1 MPNDSPKEVATRLAL
16 LPWMTPKRIRTLLSL
31 GEPCVVTAIL
41 REWSTDRYAR
51 LVDIP
56 LVDIP
61 LVDIPANIHALL
73 TTRCSKTVA
82 RTLGDVWCE
91 AIRDSVEL
99 AESLSTMD
107 LHIIGRGDYPDIL
120 NDDQNAPPLL
130 YSRGDLDLLNRR
142 RVGIV
147 GTRNATEHGRTM
159 AYKFGKVLSQ
169 NGVAVVS
176 GLARGIDAAAHR
188 GVLAAMSDSRTSDST
203 MSDSTNNAGP
213 IAVVATGLDVV
224 YPREHHGLWKEV
236 GEQGLLVSENPPGTG
251 PLPYRFPLRNRI
263 IAALSEVLLVVESRL
278 DGGSLITVRE
288 ALDRGVTVMA
298 VPGATSTK
306 AAQGTNM
313 LIRDGALVAI
323 EPDDVLIA
331 LGLDTRRQVP
341 SFDSRQPPLWPDS
354 EVLNLITSDPL
365 TLNDFARL
373 ANEKLAMSFG
383 DVAVSLGRLEAHG
396 WLMCT
401 AGWFERIGAR

>member
-1 MPNDSPKEVATRLAL
+1 MSNDSPKEVATRLAL
-16 LPWMTPKRIRTLLSL
+16 LPWMTPKRFRTLLSL
-31 GEPCVVTAIL
+31 GEPDAVVEVL
-41 REWSTDRYAR
+41 RDWSTERHAPMI
-51 LVDIP
+51 DIP
-56 LVDIP
+56 S
-61 LVDIPANIHALL
+61 NIHALL

-82 RTLGDVWCE
+82 RLLGDVWCE
-91 AIRDSVEL
+91 ALGNSEEI

-107 LHIIGRGDYPDIL
+107 VHIIGRGEYPQQL
-120 NDDQNAPPLL
+120 NDDQNAPTLL
-130 YSRGDLDLLNRR
+130 YSRGNLELLSRR

-147 GTRNATEHGRTM
+147 GTRNATEHGRTT
-159 AYKFGKVLSQ
+159 AYEFGKVLSQ

-188 GVLAAMSDSRTSDST
+188 GVLAAVKKST
-203 MSDSTNNAGP
+203 DNAGP

-224 YPREHHGLWKEV
+224 YPREHYGLWKDV
-236 GEQGLLVSENPPGTG
+236 GECGLLLSENPPGTG
-251 PLPYRFPLRNRI
+251 PLPFRFPLRNRI

-298 VPGATSTK
+298 VPGATSTR

-331 LGLDTRRQVP
+331 LGLDTRRQAP

-354 EVLNLITSDPL
+354 EVLDLITTDPL
-365 TLNDFARL
+365 TLNDVARL
-373 ANEKLAMSFG
+373 ADQKFAMSFG

>member
-1 MPNDSPKEVATRLAL
+1 MSNHSQKEVATRLAL
-16 LPWMTPKRIRTLLSL
+16 LPWMTPKRFRTLLSL
-31 GEPCVVTAIL
+31 GEPDAVVEVL
-41 REWSTDRYAR
+41 RDWSTERHAPMI
-51 LVDIP
+51 DIP
-56 LVDIP
+56 S
-61 LVDIPANIHALL
+61 NIHALL
-73 TTRCSKTVA
+73 TTRCSKTVT
-82 RTLGDVWCE
+82 RLLGDVWCE
-91 AIRDSVEL
+91 ALGISCETM
-99 AESLSTMD
+99 ESLSTMD
-107 LHIIGRGDYPDIL
+107 VHIIGRGEYPRQL
-120 NDDQNAPPLL
+120 NDDQNAPTLL
-130 YSRGDLDLLNRR
+130 YSRGNLDVLSRR

-147 GTRNATEHGRTM
+147 GTRNATEHGRTT

-188 GVLAAMSDSRTSDST
+188 GVFAAMKEST
-203 MSDSTNNAGP
+203 DNAGP

-236 GEQGLLVSENPPGTG
+236 GERGLLLSENPPGTG
-251 PLPYRFPLRNRI
+251 PLPFRFPLRNRI

-331 LGLDTRRQVP
+331 LGLDTRRRAP
-341 SFDSRQPPLWPDS
+341 CFDSRQPPLWPDS
-354 EVLNLITSDPL
+354 EVLDLITNDPL
-365 TLNDFARL
+365 TLNDVARL
-373 ANEKLAMSFG
+373 ADEKFAMSFG

>member
-1 MPNDSPKEVATRLAL
+1 MPIESHKNVATRLAL
-16 LPWMTPKRIRTLLSL
+16 LPWMTPKRLRTLLSL
-31 GEPCVVTAIL
+31 GEPSEICAVLTG
-41 REWSTDRYAR
+41 WSLKHRSPM
-51 LVDIP
+51 VDMAP
-56 LVDIP
+56 SV
-61 LVDIPANIHALL
+61 HALL
-73 TTRCSKTVA
+73 TTRCSKTIQ
-82 RTLGDVWCE
+82 RMLGDVWCE
-91 AIRDSVEL
+91 
-99 AESLSTMD
+99 SLVDMADLPQALETMD
-107 LHIIGRGDYPDIL
+107 LHVVGRGRYPQQL

-130 YSRGDLDLLNRR
+130 YSRGRLDLLSCR

-147 GTRNATEHGRTM
+147 GTRNATEHGRST
-159 AYKFGKVLSQ
+159 AFTFGKTLAQ

-188 GVLAAMSDSRTSDST
+188 GVLSARSEST
-203 MSDSTNNAGP
+203 PESLSSESLRNAGP

-224 YPREHHGLWKEV
+224 YPREHHGLWTEV
-236 GEQGLLVSENPPGTG
+236 GERGLLLSENPPGTG

-263 IAALSEVLLVVESRL
+263 IAALSEVLVVVESRL

-323 EPDDVLIA
+323 EPEDVLMA
-331 LGLDTRRQVP
+331 LGLDTRRTVP

-354 EVLNLITSDPL
+354 DVFELITTDPL
-365 TLNDFARL
+365 TLNEVARL
-373 ANEKLAMSFG
+373 ASEKLAMSFG
-383 DVAVSLGRLEAHG
+383 DVAVSLGRLEARG
-396 WLMCT
+396 WVMCT
-401 AGWFERIGAR
+401 AGWFERVGAR

>member
-1 MPNDSPKEVATRLAL
+1 MPIDSQKEIATRLAL

-31 GEPCVVTAIL
+31 GEPGAVTAVL
-41 REWSTDRYAR
+41 REWSTAHHA
-51 LVDIP
+51 P

-61 LVDIPANIHALL
+61 PNIHALL

-82 RTLGDVWCE
+82 RLLGDVWCE
-91 AIRDSVEL
+91 AIGDSREL
-99 AESLSTMD
+99 AESLSTME
-107 LHIIGRGDYPDIL
+107 LHIIGRGEYPRLL

-147 GTRNATEHGRTM
+147 GTRNATEHGRTT

-188 GVLAAMSDSRTSDST
+188 GVLSAHSESSI
-203 MSDSTNNAGP
+203 NAGP
-213 IAVVATGLDVV
+213 VAVVATGLDVV

-236 GEQGLLVSENPPGTG
+236 GEQGLLLSENPPGTG

-373 ANEKLAMSFG
+373 SDEKLAMSFG

>member
-1 MPNDSPKEVATRLAL
+1 MSNDSQKEVVTRLAL
-16 LPWMTPKRIRTLLSL
+16 LPWMTPKRLRTLLSL
-31 GEPCVVTAIL
+31 GEPAVVIAVL
-41 REWSTDRYAR
+41 REWSTDRHAPM
-51 LVDIP
+51 VDIAP
-56 LVDIP
+56 
-61 LVDIPANIHALL
+61 NIHALL
-73 TTRCSKTVA
+73 TTRCSKTIA
-82 RTLGDVWCE
+82 RMLGDVWCE
-91 AIRDSVEL
+91 AL
-99 AESLSTMD
+99 ASSGEIAQSLSTMD
-107 LHIIGRGDYPDIL
+107 LHLIGRGEYPQQL
-120 NDDQNAPPLL
+120 SDDQNAPPLL
-130 YSRGDLDLLNRR
+130 YSRGDLGLLNRR

-147 GTRNATEHGRTM
+147 GTRNATEHGRTT

-169 NGVAVVS
+169 NGVVVVS

-188 GVLAAMSDSRTSDST
+188 GVLVAVKDST
-203 MSDSTNNAGP
+203 DNAGP
-213 IAVVATGLDVV
+213 VAVVATGLDVV

-236 GEQGLLVSENPPGTG
+236 GEYGLLLSENPPGTS

-331 LGLDTRRQVP
+331 LGLDTRRQAP

-354 EVLNLITSDPL
+354 EVLDLITTDPL
-365 TLNDFARL
+365 TLNDVARL
-373 ANEKLAMSFG
+373 ADQKFAMSFG
-383 DVAVSLGRLEAHG
+383 DVAVSLGLLEAHG

>member
-1 MPNDSPKEVATRLAL
+1 VSEKPRSE
-16 LPWMTPKRIRTLLSL
+16 
-31 GEPCVVTAIL
+31 
-41 REWSTDRYAR
+41 STDN
-51 LVDIP
+51 P
-56 LVDIP
+56 
-61 LVDIPANIHALL
+61 
-73 TTRCSKTVA
+73 
-82 RTLGDVWCE
+82 
-91 AIRDSVEL
+91 
-99 AESLSTMD
+99 
-107 LHIIGRGDYPDIL
+107 
-120 NDDQNAPPLL
+120 
-130 YSRGDLDLLNRR
+130 
-142 RVGIV
+142 
-147 GTRNATEHGRTM
+147 
-159 AYKFGKVLSQ
+159 
-169 NGVAVVS
+169 
-176 GLARGIDAAAHR
+176 
-188 GVLAAMSDSRTSDST
+188 
-203 MSDSTNNAGP
+203 GP

-224 YPREHHGLWKEV
+224 YPREHHGLWQEV
-236 GEQGLLVSENPPGTG
+236 GERGLLLSENPPGTG
-251 PLPYRFPLRNRI
+251 PLPFRFPLRNRI

-331 LGLDTRRQVP
+331 LGLDTRRQAP

-354 EVLNLITSDPL
+354 EVLDLIAHDPL
-365 TLNDFARL
+365 TLNDVARL
-373 ANEKLAMSFG
+373 ADEKLEMSFG

>member
-1 MPNDSPKEVATRLAL
+1 MSNDSPKEVATRLAL
-16 LPWMTPKRIRTLLSL
+16 LPWMTPKRFRTLLSL
-31 GEPCVVTAIL
+31 GEPDAVVEVL
-41 REWSTDRYAR
+41 RDWSTERHAPMI
-51 LVDIP
+51 DIP
-56 LVDIP
+56 S
-61 LVDIPANIHALL
+61 NIHALL

-82 RTLGDVWCE
+82 RLLGDVWCE
-91 AIRDSVEL
+91 ALGNSGEI

-107 LHIIGRGDYPDIL
+107 VHIIGRGEYPQQL
-120 NDDQNAPPLL
+120 NDDQNAPTLL
-130 YSRGDLDLLNRR
+130 YSRGNLELLSRR

-147 GTRNATEHGRTM
+147 GTRNATEHGRTT
-159 AYKFGKVLSQ
+159 AYEFGKVLSQ

-188 GVLAAMSDSRTSDST
+188 GVLAAVKEST
-203 MSDSTNNAGP
+203 DNAGP

-224 YPREHHGLWKEV
+224 YPREHHGLWKDV
-236 GEQGLLVSENPPGTG
+236 GERGLLLSENPPGTG
-251 PLPYRFPLRNRI
+251 PLPFRFPLRNRI

-298 VPGATSTK
+298 VPGATSTR

-331 LGLDTRRQVP
+331 LGLDTRRQAP

-354 EVLNLITSDPL
+354 EVLDLITNDPL
-365 TLNDFARL
+365 TLNDVARM
-373 ANEKLAMSFG
+373 ANEKFAMSFG

>member
-1 MPNDSPKEVATRLAL
+1 MPNDSQKEVATRLAM

-31 GEPCVVTAIL
+31 GEPGVVVAVL
-41 REWSTDRYAR
+41 REWSTDRHAP

-61 LVDIPANIHALL
+61 LVDIPLVDIPPNIHALL

-82 RTLGDVWCE
+82 RTLGDVWCQ
-91 AIRDSVEL
+91 AIRDSIEL

-107 LHIIGRGDYPDIL
+107 LHIIGRGDYPQIL

-188 GVLAAMSDSRTSDST
+188 GVLAAVKEST
-203 MSDSTNNAGP
+203 ENAGP
-213 IAVVATGLDVV
+213 IAIVATGLDVV
-224 YPREHHGLWKEV
+224 YPREHQGLWQEV
-236 GEQGLLVSENPPGTG
+236 GEQGLLLSENPPGTG

-354 EVLNLITSDPL
+354 EVLSLITSDPL

-373 ANEKLAMSFG
+373 ADEKLAMSFG

>member
-1 MPNDSPKEVATRLAL
+1 MSNDSPKEVATRLAL
-16 LPWMTPKRIRTLLSL
+16 LPWMTPKRFRTLLSL
-31 GEPCVVTAIL
+31 GEPDAVVEVL
-41 REWSTDRYAR
+41 RDWSTERHAPMI
-51 LVDIP
+51 DIP
-56 LVDIP
+56 S
-61 LVDIPANIHALL
+61 NIHALL

-82 RTLGDVWCE
+82 RLLGDVWCE
-91 AIRDSVEL
+91 ALGKSCETI
-99 AESLSTMD
+99 ESLSSMD
-107 LHIIGRGDYPDIL
+107 VHIVERGEYPQQL
-120 NDDQNAPPLL
+120 NGDQNAPTLL
-130 YSRGDLDLLNRR
+130 YSRGNLELLNRR

-147 GTRNATEHGRTM
+147 GTRNATEHGRTT
-159 AYKFGKVLSQ
+159 AYEFGKALSQ

-188 GVLAAMSDSRTSDST
+188 GVLSALSEST
-203 MSDSTNNAGP
+203 TAESSIHAGP
-213 IAVVATGLDVV
+213 VAVVATGLDVV
-224 YPREHHGLWKEV
+224 YPREHHGLWKDV
-236 GEQGLLVSENPPGTG
+236 GECGLLLSENPPGTG
-251 PLPYRFPLRNRI
+251 PLPFRFPLRNRI

-331 LGLDTRRQVP
+331 LGLDTRRQAP

-354 EVLNLITSDPL
+354 EVLDLITNDPL
-365 TLNDFARL
+365 TLNDVARL
-373 ANEKLAMSFG
+373 ADEKFAMSFG

>member
-1 MPNDSPKEVATRLAL
+1 MSNDSQKEVVTRLAL
-16 LPWMTPKRIRTLLSL
+16 LPWMTPKRLRTLLSL
-31 GEPCVVTAIL
+31 GEPAVVIAVL
-41 REWSTDRYAR
+41 REWSTDRHAPM
-51 LVDIP
+51 VDIAP
-56 LVDIP
+56 
-61 LVDIPANIHALL
+61 NIHALL

-82 RTLGDVWCE
+82 SMLGDVWCE
-91 AIRDSVEL
+91 AL
-99 AESLSTMD
+99 ASSGEIAQSLSTMD
-107 LHIIGRGDYPDIL
+107 LHLIGRGEYPQQL
-120 NDDQNAPPLL
+120 SDDQNAPPLL
-130 YSRGDLDLLNRR
+130 YSRGDLGLLNRR

-147 GTRNATEHGRTM
+147 GTRNATEHGRTT

-169 NGVAVVS
+169 NGVVVVS

-188 GVLAAMSDSRTSDST
+188 GVLVAVKDST
-203 MSDSTNNAGP
+203 DNAGP
-213 IAVVATGLDVV
+213 VAVVATGLDVV

-236 GEQGLLVSENPPGTG
+236 GEYGLLLSENPPGTS

-331 LGLDTRRQVP
+331 LGLDTRRQAP

-354 EVLNLITSDPL
+354 EVLDLITTDPL
-365 TLNDFARL
+365 TLNDVARL
-373 ANEKLAMSFG
+373 ADEKLAMSFG
-383 DVAVSLGRLEAHG
+383 DVAVSIGRLEAHG

>member
-1 MPNDSPKEVATRLAL
+1 MSDDSPKEAATRLAQ
-16 LPWMTPKRIRTLLSL
+16 LPWMTPRRFRTLLSL
-31 GEPCVVTAIL
+31 GEPGEVIAIL
-41 REWSTDRYAR
+41 RERSIDRYAPM
-51 LVDIP
+51 VDIP
-56 LVDIP
+56 S
-61 LVDIPANIHALL
+61 NIHALL
-73 TTRCSKTVA
+73 TTRCSKTVT
-82 RTLGDVWCE
+82 RTLGEVWRE
-91 AIRDSVEL
+91 DLNHFSEMT
-99 AESLSTMD
+99 ESLSTMD
-107 LHIIGRGDYPDIL
+107 VHIIGRSGYPQQL

-130 YSRGDLDLLNRR
+130 YSRGDLDLLKRR

-147 GTRNATEHGRTM
+147 GTRNATEHGRTT
-159 AYKFGKVLSQ
+159 AYTFGKVLSQ

-188 GVLAAMSDSRTSDST
+188 GVLAAVSEKPRSEST
-203 MSDSTNNAGP
+203 DNPGP

-224 YPREHHGLWKEV
+224 YPREHHGLWQDV
-236 GEQGLLVSENPPGTG
+236 GERGLLLSENPPGTG
-251 PLPYRFPLRNRI
+251 PLPFRFPLRNRI

-331 LGLDTRRQVP
+331 LGLDTRRQAP

-354 EVLNLITSDPL
+354 EVLDLITHDPL
-365 TLNDFARL
+365 TLNDVARL
-373 ANEKLAMSFG
+373 ADEKLAMSFG

>member
-1 MPNDSPKEVATRLAL
+1 M
-16 LPWMTPKRIRTLLSL
+16 
-31 GEPCVVTAIL
+31 
-41 REWSTDRYAR
+41 
-51 LVDIP
+51 VDIAP
-56 LVDIP
+56 NV
-61 LVDIPANIHALL
+61 HALL
-73 TTRCSKTVA
+73 TTHCSKTIK
-82 RTLGDVWCE
+82 RMLGDVWCE
-91 AIRDSVEL
+91 ALRGNVDLPQALE
-99 AESLSTMD
+99 TMD
-107 LHIIGRGDYPDIL
+107 LHVIGRGQYPQQL

-130 YSRGDLDLLNRR
+130 YSRGDLELLSCR

-147 GTRNATEHGRTM
+147 GTRNATEHGRST
-159 AYKFGKVLSQ
+159 AFTFGKTLAQ

-188 GVLAAMSDSRTSDST
+188 GVLAAVSEKPRSESAD
-203 MSDSTNNAGP
+203 NAGP

-224 YPREHHGLWKEV
+224 YPREHHSLWAEV
-236 GEQGLLVSENPPGTG
+236 GERGLLLSENPPGTG

-323 EPDDVLIA
+323 EPEDVLMA
-331 LGLDTRRQVP
+331 LGLDTRRIVP
-341 SFDSRQPPLWPDS
+341 SFDARQLPLWPDS
-354 EVLNLITSDPL
+354 DVLDLITTDPL
-365 TLNDFARL
+365 TLNEVARL
-373 ANEKLAMSFG
+373 ASEKLAMSFG

-401 AGWFERIGAR
+401 AGWFERVGAR

>member
-31 GEPCVVTAIL
+31 GEPGVVTSVL
-41 REWSTDRYAR
+41 REWSTDRYA
-51 LVDIP
+51 P

-61 LVDIPANIHALL
+61 PNIHALL
-73 TTRCSKTVA
+73 TTRCSKTVT
-82 RTLGDVWCE
+82 RMLGDVWCE
-91 AIRDSVEL
+91 AIRESVEL
-99 AESLSTMD
+99 TESLSTMD

-188 GVLAAMSDSRTSDST
+188 GALSAISDST
-203 MSDSTNNAGP
+203 MSESTGNAGP

-236 GEQGLLVSENPPGTG
+236 GEQGLLLSENPPGTG

>member
-1 MPNDSPKEVATRLAL
+1 MPNDSPKEVATRLAM

-31 GEPCVVTAIL
+31 GEPGVVVAVL
-41 REWSTDRYAR
+41 REWSTKRHMPM
-51 LVDIP
+51 VDIP

-61 LVDIPANIHALL
+61 LVDIPPNIHALL

-82 RTLGDVWCE
+82 RTLGDVWSE
-91 AIRDSVEL
+91 AIGDSGEI
-99 AESLSTMD
+99 AESLSTME
-107 LHIIGRGDYPDIL
+107 LHIVGRGEYPQIL

-159 AYKFGKVLSQ
+159 AHKFGKVLSQ

-188 GVLAAMSDSRTSDST
+188 GVLAAVKEST
-203 MSDSTNNAGP
+203 ENAGP

-224 YPREHHGLWKEV
+224 YPREHQGLWQEV
-236 GEQGLLVSENPPGTG
+236 GERGLLLSENPPGTG

-365 TLNDFARL
+365 TLNDVARL
-373 ANEKLAMSFG
+373 ADEKLAMSFG

>member
-1 MPNDSPKEVATRLAL
+1 MSNDSQKEVVTRLAL
-16 LPWMTPKRIRTLLSL
+16 LPWMTPKRLRTLLSL
-31 GEPCVVTAIL
+31 GEPVVVTAVL
-41 REWSTDRYAR
+41 REWSIDRHAPM
-51 LVDIP
+51 VDIAP
-56 LVDIP
+56 
-61 LVDIPANIHALL
+61 NIQALL

-82 RTLGDVWCE
+82 RMLGDVWCE
-91 AIRDSVEL
+91 ALSSFGAT
-99 AESLSTMD
+99 AESLSSMD
-107 LHIIGRGDYPDIL
+107 VHIVGRGEYPQQL

-147 GTRNATEHGRTM
+147 GTRNATEHGRTT

-169 NGVAVVS
+169 NGVVVVS

-188 GVLAAMSDSRTSDST
+188 GVLSALSEST
-203 MSDSTNNAGP
+203 MSELTMSQSKLHAGP
-213 IAVVATGLDVV
+213 VAVVATGLDVV

-236 GEQGLLVSENPPGTG
+236 GEYGLLLSENPPGTS

-341 SFDSRQPPLWPDS
+341 SFDSRQLPLWPDS
-354 EVLNLITSDPL
+354 EVLDLITTDPL
-365 TLNDFARL
+365 TLNDVARL
-373 ANEKLAMSFG
+373 ADEKLEMSFG

>member
-1 MPNDSPKEVATRLAL
+1 MSNDSPKEVATRLAQ
-16 LPWMTPKRIRTLLSL
+16 LPWMNPKRFRTLLSL
-31 GEPCVVTAIL
+31 GEPREVVAIL
-41 REWSTDRYAR
+41 REWSIDRYAPM
-51 LVDIP
+51 VDIP
-56 LVDIP
+56 P
-61 LVDIPANIHALL
+61 HIHALL
-73 TTRCSKTVA
+73 TTRCSKTVT
-82 RTLGDVWCE
+82 RMLGDVWCE
-91 AIRDSVEL
+91 ALSHSSEMP
-99 AESLSTMD
+99 ESLSTMD
-107 LHIIGRGDYPDIL
+107 VHIIGLGGYPQQL

-130 YSRGDLDLLNRR
+130 YSRGDLDLLNQR

-147 GTRNATEHGRTM
+147 GTRNATEHGRTT

-169 NGVAVVS
+169 NGVTVVS

-188 GVLAAMSDSRTSDST
+188 GALAAVNE
-203 MSDSTNNAGP
+203 STNNAGP

-224 YPREHHGLWKEV
+224 YPREHHGLWQEV
-236 GEQGLLVSENPPGTG
+236 GERGLLLSENPPGTG
-251 PLPYRFPLRNRI
+251 PLPFRFPLRNRI

-288 ALDRGVTVMA
+288 ALNRGVTVMA

-331 LGLDTRRQVP
+331 LGLDTRRQAP

-354 EVLNLITSDPL
+354 EVLDLITHDPL
-365 TLNDFARL
+365 TLNDVARL
-373 ANEKLAMSFG
+373 ADEKLAMSFG

>member
-1 MPNDSPKEVATRLAL
+1 M
-16 LPWMTPKRIRTLLSL
+16 
-31 GEPCVVTAIL
+31 
-41 REWSTDRYAR
+41 
-51 LVDIP
+51 
-56 LVDIP
+56 
-61 LVDIPANIHALL
+61 
-73 TTRCSKTVA
+73 
-82 RTLGDVWCE
+82 LGDVWCE
-91 AIRDSVEL
+91 ALSHSSEMS
-99 AESLSTMD
+99 ESLSTMAV
-107 LHIIGRGDYPDIL
+107 HIIGLSGYPQQL

-147 GTRNATEHGRTM
+147 GTRNATEHGRTT

-188 GVLAAMSDSRTSDST
+188 GVLAAVNEST
-203 MSDSTNNAGP
+203 ENAGP

-224 YPREHHGLWKEV
+224 YPREHHGLWQEV
-236 GEQGLLVSENPPGTG
+236 GERGLLLSENPPGTG
-251 PLPYRFPLRNRI
+251 PLPFRFPLRNRI

-331 LGLDTRRQVP
+331 LGLDTRRQAP

-354 EVLNLITSDPL
+354 VVLDLITHDPL
-365 TLNDFARL
+365 TLNDVARL
-373 ANEKLAMSFG
+373 ADEKLAMSFG

>member
-1 MPNDSPKEVATRLAL
+1 MSSDTQKEVATRLAR
-16 LPWMTPKRIRTLLSL
+16 LPWMTPKRFRTLLSL
-31 GEPCVVTAIL
+31 GEPSEVVAIL
-41 REWSTDRYAR
+41 REWSIDRYAPM
-51 LVDIP
+51 VDIP
-56 LVDIP
+56 P
-61 LVDIPANIHALL
+61 NIHALL
-73 TTRCSKTVA
+73 TTRCSKTVT
-82 RTLGDVWCE
+82 RMLGDVWCE
-91 AIRDSVEL
+91 ALGHSSEMT
-99 AESLSTMD
+99 ESLSTMD
-107 LHIIGRGDYPDIL
+107 MHIIGRTGYPHQLI
-120 NDDQNAPPLL
+120 DDQNAPPLL
-130 YSRGDLDLLNRR
+130 YSRGDLELLNRR

-147 GTRNATEHGRTM
+147 GTRNATEHGRTT

-188 GVLAAMSDSRTSDST
+188 GVLAAVKEST
-203 MSDSTNNAGP
+203 ENAGP

-224 YPREHHGLWKEV
+224 YPREHRELWQEV
-236 GEQGLLVSENPPGTG
+236 GERGLLLSENPPGTG
-251 PLPYRFPLRNRI
+251 PLPFRFPLRNRI
-263 IAALSEVLLVVESRL
+263 IAAFSEVLLVVESRL

-331 LGLDTRRQVP
+331 LGLDTRRQAP

-354 EVLNLITSDPL
+354 EVLDLIAHDPL
-365 TLNDFARL
+365 TLNDVARL
-373 ANEKLAMSFG
+373 ADERFAMSFG

>member
-1 MPNDSPKEVATRLAL
+1 MSNDSPKEVATRLAL

-31 GEPCVVTAIL
+31 GEPCVVTAVL
-41 REWSTDRYAR
+41 REWSTDRHAP

-61 LVDIPANIHALL
+61 LVDIPLVDIPPNIHALL

-82 RTLGDVWCE
+82 RTLGDVWCQ

-99 AESLSTMD
+99 SESLSTMD

-188 GVLAAMSDSRTSDST
+188 GVLSAHSESSI
-203 MSDSTNNAGP
+203 NAGP
-213 IAVVATGLDVV
+213 VAVVATGLDVV

-236 GEQGLLVSENPPGTG
+236 GEQGLLLSENPPGTG

-278 DGGSLITVRE
+278 DGGSLIT
-288 ALDRGVTVMA
+288 
-298 VPGATSTK
+298 
-306 AAQGTNM
+306 
-313 LIRDGALVAI
+313 IRDGALVAI

-373 ANEKLAMSFG
+373 ADEQLAMSFG

>member
-1 MPNDSPKEVATRLAL
+1 MSNDSPKEVATRLAL
-16 LPWMTPKRIRTLLSL
+16 LPWMTPKRFRTLLSL
-31 GEPCVVTAIL
+31 GGPDAVVEVL
-41 REWSTDRYAR
+41 RDWSTERHAPMI
-51 LVDIP
+51 DIP
-56 LVDIP
+56 S
-61 LVDIPANIHALL
+61 NIHALL
-73 TTRCSKTVA
+73 TTRCSKTVT
-82 RTLGDVWCE
+82 RLLGDVWRE
-91 AIRDSVEL
+91 ALGTSYEI

-107 LHIIGRGDYPDIL
+107 VHIIGRGEYPQQL
-120 NDDQNAPPLL
+120 NDDQNAPTLL
-130 YSRGDLDLLNRR
+130 YSRGNLELLSRR

-147 GTRNATEHGRTM
+147 GTRNATEHGRTT
-159 AYKFGKVLSQ
+159 AYEFGKVLSQ

-188 GVLAAMSDSRTSDST
+188 GVLAAVKEST
-203 MSDSTNNAGP
+203 DNAGP

-224 YPREHHGLWKEV
+224 YPREHHGLWKDV
-236 GEQGLLVSENPPGTG
+236 GECGLLLSENPPGTG
-251 PLPYRFPLRNRI
+251 PLPFRFPLRNRI

-331 LGLDTRRQVP
+331 LGLDTRRQAP

-354 EVLNLITSDPL
+354 EVLDLITTDPL
-365 TLNDFARL
+365 TLNDVARM

>member
-31 GEPCVVTAIL
+31 GEPGVVTEVL
-41 REWSTDRYAR
+41 REWSTDRCA
-51 LVDIP
+51 P

-61 LVDIPANIHALL
+61 PNIHALL
-73 TTRCSKTVA
+73 TTRCSKTVT
-82 RTLGDVWCE
+82 RMLGDVWCE
-91 AIRDSVEL
+91 AIRDSPDL
-99 AESLSTMD
+99 AESLSTME
-107 LHIIGRGDYPDIL
+107 LHIVGRGDYPQIL

-188 GVLAAMSDSRTSDST
+188 GVLAAVKEST
-203 MSDSTNNAGP
+203 ENAGP

-224 YPREHHGLWKEV
+224 YPREHQGLWQEV
-236 GEQGLLVSENPPGTG
+236 GERGLLLSENPPGTG

-323 EPDDVLIA
+323 EPDDVLTA

-373 ANEKLAMSFG
+373 ADEKLAMSFG

>member
-1 MPNDSPKEVATRLAL
+1 MSNDSPKEVATRLAL

-31 GEPCVVTAIL
+31 GEPCEVTAVL
-41 REWSTDRYAR
+41 REWSTDRHAPLVDIP

-73 TTRCSKTVA
+73 TTRCSKTVT
-82 RTLGDVWCE
+82 RMLGDVWCE
-91 AIRDSVEL
+91 AIRESVEL

-107 LHIIGRGDYPDIL
+107 LHIIGRGDYPEIL

-188 GVLAAMSDSRTSDST
+188 GVLSAHSESSI
-203 MSDSTNNAGP
+203 NAGP
-213 IAVVATGLDVV
+213 VAVVATGLDVV

-236 GEQGLLVSENPPGTG
+236 GEQGLLLSENPPGTG

-373 ANEKLAMSFG
+373 ADEKLAMSFG

>member
-1 MPNDSPKEVATRLAL
+1 MPNDLQKEVATRLAL

-31 GEPCVVTAIL
+31 GEPCVVTAVL
-41 REWSTDRYAR
+41 REWSTDRHA
-51 LVDIP
+51 P

-61 LVDIPANIHALL
+61 LVDIPPNIHALL
-73 TTRCSKTVA
+73 TTRCSKTVT

-91 AIRDSVEL
+91 ALRDSVEL

-107 LHIIGRGDYPDIL
+107 LHIVGRGDYPAIL
-120 NDDQNAPPLL
+120 NDDQSAPPLL

-147 GTRNATEHGRTM
+147 GTRNATEHGRTT

-188 GVLAAMSDSRTSDST
+188 GVLSEHSKSSI
-203 MSDSTNNAGP
+203 NAGP

-224 YPREHHGLWKEV
+224 YPREHHGLSKEV
-236 GEQGLLVSENPPGTG
+236 GERGLLLSENPPGTS

-354 EVLNLITSDPL
+354 EVLDLITSDPL
-365 TLNDFARL
+365 TLNDVARL
-373 ANEKLAMSFG
+373 ADEKLAMSFG

>member
-1 MPNDSPKEVATRLAL
+1 MSNDSQKEVVTRLAL
-16 LPWMTPKRIRTLLSL
+16 LPWMTPKRLRTLLSL
-31 GEPCVVTAIL
+31 GEPAVVIAVL
-41 REWSTDRYAR
+41 REWSTDRHAPM
-51 LVDIP
+51 VDIAP
-56 LVDIP
+56 
-61 LVDIPANIHALL
+61 NIHALL
-73 TTRCSKTVA
+73 TTRCSKTIA
-82 RTLGDVWCE
+82 RMLGDVWCE
-91 AIRDSVEL
+91 AL
-99 AESLSTMD
+99 ASSGEIAQSLSTMD
-107 LHIIGRGDYPDIL
+107 LHLIGRGEYPQQL
-120 NDDQNAPPLL
+120 SDDQNAPPLL
-130 YSRGDLDLLNRR
+130 YSRGDLGLLNRR

-147 GTRNATEHGRTM
+147 GTRNATEHGRTT

-169 NGVAVVS
+169 NGVVVVS

-188 GVLAAMSDSRTSDST
+188 GVLVAVKDST
-203 MSDSTNNAGP
+203 DNAGP
-213 IAVVATGLDVV
+213 VAVVATGLDVV

-236 GEQGLLVSENPPGTG
+236 GEYGLLLSENPPGTS

-331 LGLDTRRQVP
+331 LGLDTRRQAP

-354 EVLNLITSDPL
+354 EVLDLITTDPL
-365 TLNDFARL
+365 TLNDVARL
-373 ANEKLAMSFG
+373 ADEKLAMSFG
-383 DVAVSLGRLEAHG
+383 DVAVSIGRLEAHG

>member
-1 MPNDSPKEVATRLAL
+1 MSNDSQKEVVTRLAL
-16 LPWMTPKRIRTLLSL
+16 LPWMTPKRLRTLLSL
-31 GEPCVVTAIL
+31 GEPVVVTAVL
-41 REWSTDRYAR
+41 REWSTDRHAPM
-51 LVDIP
+51 VDIAP
-56 LVDIP
+56 
-61 LVDIPANIHALL
+61 NIHALL

-82 RTLGDVWCE
+82 SMLGDVWCE
-91 AIRDSVEL
+91 AL
-99 AESLSTMD
+99 ASSGEIAQSLSTMD
-107 LHIIGRGDYPDIL
+107 LHLIGRGEYPQQL
-120 NDDQNAPPLL
+120 SDDQNAPPLL
-130 YSRGDLDLLNRR
+130 YSRGDLGLLNRR

-147 GTRNATEHGRTM
+147 GTRNATEHGRTT

-169 NGVAVVS
+169 NGVVVVS

-188 GVLAAMSDSRTSDST
+188 GVLVAVKDST
-203 MSDSTNNAGP
+203 DNAGP
-213 IAVVATGLDVV
+213 VAVVATGLDVV
-224 YPREHHGLWKEV
+224 YPRGHHGLWKEV
-236 GEQGLLVSENPPGTG
+236 GEYGLLLSENPPGTS

-331 LGLDTRRQVP
+331 LGLDTRRQAP

-354 EVLNLITSDPL
+354 EVLDLITTDPL
-365 TLNDFARL
+365 TLNDVARL
-373 ANEKLAMSFG
+373 ADEKLAMSFG
-383 DVAVSLGRLEAHG
+383 DVAVSIGRLEAHG

>member
-1 MPNDSPKEVATRLAL
+1 MPNDSSKEVATRLAM

-31 GEPCVVTAIL
+31 GEPGVVVAVL
-41 REWSTDRYAR
+41 REWSTKRHMPM
-51 LVDIP
+51 VDIP

-61 LVDIPANIHALL
+61 LVDIPPNIHALL

-82 RTLGDVWCE
+82 RTLGDVWSE
-91 AIRDSVEL
+91 AIGDSGEI
-99 AESLSTMD
+99 AESLSTME
-107 LHIIGRGDYPDIL
+107 LHIVGRGEYPQIL

-159 AYKFGKVLSQ
+159 AHKFGKVLSQ

-188 GVLAAMSDSRTSDST
+188 GVLAAVKEST
-203 MSDSTNNAGP
+203 ENAGP

-224 YPREHHGLWKEV
+224 YPREHQGLWQEV
-236 GEQGLLVSENPPGTG
+236 GERGLLLSENPPGTG

-365 TLNDFARL
+365 TLNDVARL
-373 ANEKLAMSFG
+373 ADEKLAMSFG